1 MEPSQYFSIGVLTI
15 CVIHLVST
23 AWEGINA
30 WWNEIVQRKNLAG
43 GVAMKS
49 TRRADAAPEKQVQQG
64 SDWYAFFHCSDLVGP
79 ETPLK
84 SASSAKPDRTA
95 QRQKTSTSAG
105 RAQGPSRRPGVRL
118 TIS

>member
-15 CVIHLVST
+15 CVIHLAAT

-43 GVAMKS
+43 GLAMKS
-49 TRRADAAPEKQVQQG
+49 TRRADAAPETPVQQR

-79 ETPLK
+79 EAPPKNAYCRQTGQNRPTCRKTTPL
-84 SASSAKPDRTA
+84 
-95 QRQKTSTSAG
+95 QAG
-105 RAQGPSRRPGVRL
+105 PRARPAGPGSG
-118 TIS
+118 

>member
-1 MEPSQYFSIGVLTI
+1 MEASQYFSIGVLTI
-15 CVIHLVST
+15 CVIHLAAT

-30 WWNEIVQRKNLAG
+30 WWNEIVQRKNLVG

-49 TRRADAAPEKQVQQG
+49 TRRADTASETPVQQR

-79 ETPLK
+79 EAPPK
-84 SASSAKPDRTA
+84 NASSAKPDRTA
-95 QRQKTSTSAG
+95 QLQKNNTSAG

>member
-43 GVAMKS
+43 GLAMKS
-49 TRRADAAPEKQVQQG
+49 TKRADMAPETQMQQR

-79 ETPLK
+79 EAPPKNAT
-84 SASSAKPDRTA
+84 SAKPGRTA
-95 QRQKTSTSAG
+95 QQQKTSIPAG
-105 RAQGPSRRPGVRL
+105 KVQGQSRRPGVRL
-118 TIS
+118 TVT